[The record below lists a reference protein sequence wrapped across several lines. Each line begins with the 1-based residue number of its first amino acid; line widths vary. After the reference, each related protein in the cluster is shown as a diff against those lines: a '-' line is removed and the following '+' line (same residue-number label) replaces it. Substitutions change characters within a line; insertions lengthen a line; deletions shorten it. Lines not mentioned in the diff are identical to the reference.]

1 MKSILDPTFKY
12 YSSVN
17 TDLRRTFWRVRLEMR
32 ESRDTRADLRRR
44 AAPAPVIHLPTRRRA
59 PVAG

>member
-17 TDLRRTFWRVRLEMR
+17 TDLRRTFWKVRLEMR
-32 ESRDTRADLRRR
+32 QARDTRTDLRQR
-44 AAPAPVIHLPTRRRA
+44 AAPAPVVHLPTRRRE
-59 PVAG
+59 PIAG